1 VIGERILSGVP
12 GFGEVA
18 RSIRYENERW
28 DGGGYPD
35 GLARDQ
41 IPLATRIVFACD
53 AYQAMTSDR
62 PYRPAM
68 GQVKARGELRDGA
81 GTQFDPRVAPAL
93 LEILGD
99 AAPPP
104 ACSPS
109 ESCNRA
115 RSVELAELAAEI
127 GAHDLFVFRKV
138 ADQLYSHLGGRRPGA
153 RGGLGISNL
162 TRARR
167 AGCARSSP
175 AACRFASSSHRRA
188 GSSAPTTAARQRSS
202 RARRTPWLCS
212 GRRPTPSRGPAKSG
226 LSGSPRVRARSW
238 SAFRQ
243 PSGWPMS
250 SRSWLREVTTVN
262 AEDMT
267 QTLTAIASR
276 GAQCAVGRVR
286 GRSHNSVSGRR
297 RDDRRRRGRLATVR
311 S

>member
-162 TRARR
+162 TR
-167 AGCARSSP
+167 G
-175 AACRFASSSHRRA
+175 
-188 GSSAPTTAARQRSS
+188 QES
-202 RARRTPWLCS
+202 R
-212 GRRPTPSRGPAKSG
+212 
-226 LSGSPRVRARSW
+226 
-238 SAFRQ
+238 
-243 PSGWPMS
+243 
-250 SRSWLREVTTVN
+250 LREV
-262 AEDMT
+262 
-267 QTLTAIASR
+267 IAS
-276 GAQCAVGRVR
+276 GVPICVELPQTGRIIGPYY
-286 GRSHNSVSGRR
+286 GRSAAIVPCEHRRRRSATPSSVQQHRLHHTLLGSKDNPAIVLWVPHGHNGQPRR
-297 RDDRRRRGRLATVR
+297 RDHARAGASPTLRQRRKQGLADQ
-311 S
+311 

>member
-1 VIGERILSGVP
+1 MIGERILSGVP

-153 RGGLGISNL
+153 RGGLGISKL
-162 TRARR
+162 DSGQESRLREVIASGVPICVELPQTGRIIGPYYGRSAAIVPCEDLSELEDVPDGFTHE
-167 AGCARSSP
+167 AGVSSMHVLAIDRPPSRSCSSSAPGPGCGASP
-175 AACRFASSSHRRA
+175 RFASESRAQCPTLPRSWFVA
-188 GSSAPTTAARQRSS
+188 GS
-202 RARRTPWLCS
+202 
-212 GRRPTPSRGPAKSG
+212 PS
-226 LSGSPRVRARSW
+226 SGSGPRM
-238 SAFRQ
+238 
-243 PSGWPMS
+243 PGWPS
-250 SRSWLREVTTVN
+250 S
-262 AEDMT
+262 
-267 QTLTAIASR
+267 
-276 GAQCAVGRVR
+276 
-286 GRSHNSVSGRR
+286 
-297 RDDRRRRGRLATVR
+297 
-311 S
+311 